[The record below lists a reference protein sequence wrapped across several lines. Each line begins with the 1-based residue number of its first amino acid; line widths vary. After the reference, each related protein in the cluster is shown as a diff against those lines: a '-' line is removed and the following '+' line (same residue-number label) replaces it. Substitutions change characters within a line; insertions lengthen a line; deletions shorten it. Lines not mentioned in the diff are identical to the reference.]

1 MNKRLTISIL
11 CFLLIGVIV
20 SLSACS
26 SQIVAG
32 KYDKDWIL
40 GKTSSEIEER
50 YGEFDLCN
58 SSTQINENG
67 NYYRTSC
74 GYMTKQWSPY
84 ATAKDEFFMI
94 CFDEDGVAYEFK
106 ENYPRPGG

>member
-1 MNKRLTISIL
+1 MNKRLAIRIF
-11 CFLLIGVIV
+11 CFLLIGVTI
-20 SLSACS
+20 SLYACS

-32 KYDKDWIL
+32 KYDKDWII

-50 YGEFDLCN
+50 YGKFDLCN
-58 SSTQINENG
+58 NSKQINESG
-67 NYYRTSC
+67 NYYNTRC